1 MLPQQ
6 TVVDTPA
13 ILRAVFYPAGSET
26 GTDDDPVTVAVTR
39 ADGTTVTGVGATA
52 SPGAGVYTATLPAQT
67 TLDVLTATWTGA
79 TSKVRT
85 THEIVGANIVE
96 LAEIRAQTNLSNT
109 TTYPPALLEEARA
122 WFVDLVDDFCCFS
135 PVPRFT
141 QETVDGKGG
150 SRLALT
156 TRPYIRRLRYAT
168 IDGTAVDDALLA
180 KWSLAD
186 GILDAS
192 LSGTSFTVGRGN
204 VTVAY
209 EYGLDRPDADLRR
222 AALTAIRYRV
232 LTDTNQQLPDR
243 VISQTNDFGSV
254 QYTQASGNYPT
265 GIPDVD
271 STLIRE
277 RLVTVA

>member
-1 MLPQQ
+1 MTAQQ
-6 TVVDTPA
+6 ITVDTPA

-39 ADGTTVTGVGATA
+39 ADGTAVSGVGAVA
-52 SPGAGVYTATLPAQT
+52 SPGNGVYTATLPAQT

-85 THEIVGANIVE
+85 THEIVGANLVE
-96 LAEIRAQTNLSNT
+96 LAEIRAQTNLSST
-109 TTYPPALLEEARA
+109 SSYPTALLEEARA
-122 WFVDLVDDFCCFS
+122 WFVDLVSDFCCFS
-135 PVPRFT
+135 PVPRFA
-141 QETVDGKGG
+141 QETVDGNGG
-150 SRLALT
+150 SRLGLT

-168 IDGTAVDDALLA
+168 IDGAAVDTAVLA
-180 KWSLAD
+180 KWGLAD
-186 GILDAS
+186 GILDAA
-192 LSGTSFTVGRGN
+192 GTSFPAGRSN

-222 AALTAIRYRV
+222 AALTAIRNRI